1 MQKNKA
7 GQKTWYKPLYLLHK
21 FTDELSV
28 SIEYMKKRANI
39 SREAKTLEWMH
50 KTEKQI
56 TKANHP
62 KKHSSFTP
70 HPVNL
75 VATNHPRHNVTY

>member
-1 MQKNKA
+1 MQKNKT

-28 SIEYMKKRANI
+28 SVEYMKKRANI

-56 TKANHP
+56 T
-62 KKHSSFTP
+62 
-70 HPVNL
+70 
-75 VATNHPRHNVTY
+75 